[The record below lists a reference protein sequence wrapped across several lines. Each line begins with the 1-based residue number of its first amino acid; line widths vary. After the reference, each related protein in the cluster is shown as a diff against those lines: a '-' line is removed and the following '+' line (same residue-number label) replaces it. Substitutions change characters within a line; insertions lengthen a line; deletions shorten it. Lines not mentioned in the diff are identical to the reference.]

1 MARNSIVFKGTEM
14 NEHLASRYKAAAG
27 GDKWWVGVLDFAV
40 GQTRKTTKGSS
51 TTTWVNVFYISPQG
65 VRGPA
70 VARFHGETHVGQI
83 KPKTE
88 AAAAEMNAS
97 AKNPAYLV
105 EPRPGNCCLQV
116 QKWTVKV
123 ETEADGITVITDS
136 TGEPVLPGDDQRS
149 VLFGVLDYI
158 SKAFVGECNER
169 IARGEALVAE
179 AKRKGST
186 PDSVAAFAPAGAF
199 LAPEQITAIR
209 KAHPGAVDRLT
220 AGAIVGKL
228 TVISPVQEAISANAK
243 RNAGQLLPNPLAR
256 VTLKFN
262 QVSGAPDN
270 LQIFDMNRAT
280 TVNGRV
286 IYEEATVGSE
296 PVNADNVH
304 KFVLPRS
311 TFDAIVKMDSV
322 CFSQMGVSMPMSAKV
337 LVLRQPVAS
346 AESGLDALYA
356 DFEAADFAG
365 AAAAGAAAAGAAAAG
380 AAAAGAAAAG
390 SPAAGAAAAGAA
402 AAGSPAAGAAEDY
415 DALLEELGGDD

>member
-1 MARNSIVFKGTEM
+1 MAKNSIVFKGTEM
-14 NEHLASRYKAAAG
+14 FEHLDSLYKAVAG
-27 GDKWWVGVLDFAV
+27 ADKWWARALDFAF

-51 TTTWVNVFYISPQG
+51 TTTWVNVFYVSPQG

-97 AKNPAYLV
+97 AKNPAFLI
-105 EPRPGNCCLQV
+105 EPRPGNPCMQV

-123 ETEADGITVITDS
+123 ETEADGITVITDAA
-136 TGEPVLPGDDQRS
+136 GEPILPGDDKRS

-209 KAHPGAVDRLT
+209 KAHPSAVDRLT

-262 QVSGAPDN
+262 QASGAPDN
-270 LQIFDMNRAT
+270 LQIFDMGKGTSA
-280 TVNGRV
+280 NGRL
-286 IYEEATVGSE
+286 IYEEATIGGE

-311 TFDAIVKMDSV
+311 TFDGIIKMDSV
-322 CFSQMGVSMPMSAKV
+322 CFSQMGVSMPMSFKV
-337 LVLRQPVAS
+337 MVLRQPAAS
-346 AESGLDALYA
+346 AESGLDALYS
-356 DFEAADFAG
+356 DFDGVDLGTTG
-365 AAAAGAAAAGAAAAG
+365 AAASPAAAAA
-380 AAAAGAAAAG
+380 
-390 SPAAGAAAAGAA
+390 SPAA
-402 AAGSPAAGAAEDY
+402 AAGAAEDY
-415 DALLEELGGDD
+415 DALLDELSGSD

>member
-14 NEHLASRYKAAAG
+14 LEDLDSLFKAAAAAG
-27 GDKWWVGVLDFAV
+27 AEKWWARGGRAALDFAFS
-40 GQTRKTTKGSS
+40 QTRKTTKGSS
-51 TTTWVNVFYISPQG
+51 TTTWVNVFYTSPQG

-97 AKNPAYLV
+97 AKNPAFLI
-105 EPRPGNCCLQV
+105 EPRPGNPCLQV

-123 ETEADGITVITDS
+123 ETEADGITVVTDS

-199 LAPEQITAIR
+199 LAPEQVTAIR
-209 KAHPGAVDRLT
+209 KAHPSAVDRLT

-270 LQIFDMNRAT
+270 LQIFDMGKGT
-280 TVNGRV
+280 TANGRV
-286 IYEEATVGSE
+286 IYEEATVGGE

-311 TFDAIVKMDSV
+311 TFDGIVKMDSV
-322 CFSQMGVSMPMSAKV
+322 CFSQMGVSMPMAFKV
-337 LVLRQPVAS
+337 IVLRQPAAS

-390 SPAAGAAAAGAA
+390 AA